1 MKFIDT
7 DWEAIMAEVHRP
19 IQFLWPA
26 KLDFMVKLGNL
37 DPLPPIGSSCTQPK
51 STSFAPERD
60 SSTLVV
66 ERQLRTESSIV
77 RSAPSTKD
85 PIMDQVPSQASEE
98 HLSLSPIRDVP
109 PGSFNKLLSTL
120 PEQTPQDPIRDES
133 LSNSER
139 QLASSKDKDLRNPI
153 APLVTSLEG
162 ARVISCASTS
172 KDAHKEKELSETPTE
187 LVNLSVPS
195 PPEPS
200 INIELSE
207 QTPTEPVRETPP
219 I

>member
-1 MKFIDT
+1 
-7 DWEAIMAEVHRP
+7 
-19 IQFLWPA
+19 
-26 KLDFMVKLGNL
+26 
-37 DPLPPIGSSCTQPK
+37 
-51 STSFAPERD
+51 
-60 SSTLVV
+60 
-66 ERQLRTESSIV
+66 
-77 RSAPSTKD
+77 
-85 PIMDQVPSQASEE
+85 MDQVPSQASEG

-109 PGSFNKLLSTL
+109 SGSSNKLLSTL

-139 QLASSKDKDLRNPI
+139 QLASSKDGDLRNPI

-162 ARVISCASTS
+162 ARVISSAGTS

-200 INIELSE
+200 VNLELSE

-219 I
+219 IQTFTPCYSC